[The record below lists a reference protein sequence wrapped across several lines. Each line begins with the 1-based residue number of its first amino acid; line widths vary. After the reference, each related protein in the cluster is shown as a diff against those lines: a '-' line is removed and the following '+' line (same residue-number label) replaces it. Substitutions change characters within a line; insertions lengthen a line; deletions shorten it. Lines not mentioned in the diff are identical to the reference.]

1 MAKKKSNYIGGK
13 TLDEKM
19 MGQEPGVIENVVD
32 NDPRVSDAF
41 NYYNYMFDTTTGKK
55 WVIEYMKRNSYT
67 KEQIDLFDSVPHS
80 RIGMT
85 ACSLA
90 RMTNN
95 GTKLTVKNIEFLQNT
110 IDKVIKMGSEVPVS
124 TPSSTPNIQNRLREK
139 QNAVIADVE
148 DELDKFYNN
157 NYAGTFSFYQF
168 SQTKQLKP
176 AHAKA
181 VREYYSRLLDELK
194 ELTQPKPDKDL
205 VEGYSHL
212 NKSQIK
218 SYYAFVSSICSDAER
233 FSVNTKV
240 VRSPRKKKPKSAIDL
255 IKGLKYKK
263 DDTTLKLTSV
273 NPQTIVGA
281 KALWVYNTKYK
292 AIGVYYAST
301 ERGLSIKG
309 STITQFNAATSLS
322 KTARKPEEIIE
333 KALRVSPAASKK
345 LLETMTTKEKMMN
358 GRINNETILLRVIK

>member
-19 MGQEPGVIENVVD
+19 MGQEPGVIENVVE
-32 NDPRVSDAF
+32 NDPRVSAAY
-41 NYYNYMFDTTTGKK
+41 NYYNYMFNSASGKK
-55 WVIEYMKRNSYT
+55 WVIEYMKNHSYT
-67 KEQIDLFDSVPHS
+67 KEQISSVESAPHS
-80 RIGMT
+80 QIGIT
-85 ACSLA
+85 ACSVA
-90 RMTNN
+90 RIINN
-95 GTKLTVKNIEFLQNT
+95 GTKLPDKSIKFLHDT
-110 IDKVIKMGSEVPVS
+110 IDKAIEVGSKIPAS
-124 TPSSTPNIQNRLREK
+124 TPSSTPNIQDRIKQK

-157 NYAGTFSFYQF
+157 NYTGTFSFYQF

-181 VREYYSRLLDELK
+181 VREYYTRLLDELK

-240 VRSPRKKKPKSAIDL
+240 VRSPRKKKAKSATDL
-255 IKGLKYKK
+255 IKGLKFKK
-263 DDTTLKLTSV
+263 DDAALKLTSA
-273 NPQTIVGA
+273 NPETIIGA

-292 AIGVYYAST
+292 TIGVYYAST
-301 ERGLSIKG
+301 ERGLNIKG
-309 STITQFNAATSLS
+309 STVTQFNAATSLS
-322 KTARKPEEIIE
+322 KTARKPEEVID
-333 KALRVSPAASKK
+333 KTLRASPAASKK
-345 LLETMTTKEKMMN
+345 ILETLTTKENMMN